1 MTILNEIAEY
11 TKKRYIEQE
20 KVVPFEEIKSKAERM
35 DSNTGL
41 PFEKALAK
49 EGLSYICEVKKAS
62 PSKGII
68 AEDFPYKEIAK
79 DYEKAGASAISCL
92 TEPKYF
98 KGKNQYL
105 EEISKEV
112 SIPILRKDFTVCS
125 YQIYEA
131 KVIGASAILL
141 ICAILTEEEIKEYL
155 DIATSLGLSALV
167 EAHTEEEVKM
177 ALNCGAKIIGVNN
190 RNLKDFTV
198 NPLNSLRLREQIP
211 ADKFFV
217 AESGIAQA
225 SDCAGLKAAGVQAVL
240 VGEALMRSANP
251 AAMLK
256 EMRA

>member
-11 TKKRYIEQE
+11 TKQRYIEQE

-35 DSNTGL
+35 DSNTGF

-141 ICAILTEEEIKEYL
+141 ICAILTEE
-155 DIATSLGLSALV
+155 
-167 EAHTEEEVKM
+167 
-177 ALNCGAKIIGVNN
+177 
-190 RNLKDFTV
+190 
-198 NPLNSLRLREQIP
+198 
-211 ADKFFV
+211 
-217 AESGIAQA
+217 
-225 SDCAGLKAAGVQAVL
+225 
-240 VGEALMRSANP
+240 
-251 AAMLK
+251 
-256 EMRA
+256 

>member
-105 EEISKEV
+105 
-112 SIPILRKDFTVCS
+112 
-125 YQIYEA
+125 YE
-131 KVIGASAILL
+131 KL
-141 ICAILTEEEIKEYL
+141 
-155 DIATSLGLSALV
+155 
-167 EAHTEEEVKM
+167 
-177 ALNCGAKIIGVNN
+177 
-190 RNLKDFTV
+190 
-198 NPLNSLRLREQIP
+198 
-211 ADKFFV
+211 
-217 AESGIAQA
+217 
-225 SDCAGLKAAGVQAVL
+225 
-240 VGEALMRSANP
+240 
-251 AAMLK
+251 
-256 EMRA
+256 

>member
-20 KVVPFEEIKSKAERM
+20 KVVPFEEIKSKARKM
-35 DSNTGL
+35 DSNTGF

-62 PSKGII
+62 PSKGVI
-68 AEDFPYKEIAK
+68 AEKFPYKEIAK

-98 KGKNQYL
+98 KGKNLYL

-112 SIPILRKDFTVCS
+112 SIPILRKDFTVCA

-167 EAHTEEEVKM
+167 EAHTEEEVKNFKSY
-177 ALNCGAKIIGVNN
+177 L
-190 RNLKDFTV
+190 FTKTV
-198 NPLNSLRLREQIP
+198 RFLLL
-211 ADKFFV
+211 
-217 AESGIAQA
+217 
-225 SDCAGLKAAGVQAVL
+225 QAVVSQDVL
-240 VGEALMRSANP
+240 RNKFCFVPDLGKYDRIYTDKYLCEKWNITDDEWKYIDSRI
-251 AAMLK
+251 K
-256 EMRA
+256 